1 MPPLA
6 NTPYK
11 SPYLAG
17 NWQLDW
23 PARAWSE
30 ERNMP
35 YLKPE
40 RPEKVNAPSL
50 KTSKQRGE
58 RLVCLTAYDYPT
70 ARIVDE
76 AGIDIILVGDS
87 LGNVVLGYGNT
98 VPVTLEEILIHL
110 KAVRRAVQRALL
122 VADMPYGSFHTGAD
136 DAVRNALR
144 LVKEGGAEAVKLEG
158 GHKRVQLVK
167 RLVDEEIAVMG
178 HIGLTPQSINKL
190 GAYRVQGKTAATAR
204 QLVDDARAL
213 EDAGAFAIVLEVV
226 PREIAKLI
234 TETVSIPT
242 IGIGAGA
249 ECDIQVLVL
258 HDMLGLSF
266 GKLARFVRPYA
277 NVGQVMTDAVTRYAD
292 DVRNGTY
299 PSDDESYALPAEAA
313 DELKIEK
320 PVNRKS

>member
-1 MPPLA
+1 
-6 NTPYK
+6 
-11 SPYLAG
+11 
-17 NWQLDW
+17 
-23 PARAWSE
+23 
-30 ERNMP
+30 MP

-50 KTSKQRGE
+50 KASKQRGE
-58 RLVCLTAYDYPT
+58 RLVCLTAYDWPT

-98 VPVTLEEILIHL
+98 VPVTLDEILIHL

-190 GAYRVQGKTAATAR
+190 GAYRVQGKTAVTAR
-204 QLVDDARAL
+204 QLLDDARAL

-226 PREIAKLI
+226 PREIARLI
-234 TETVSIPT
+234 TESISIPT

-249 ECDIQVLVL
+249 GCDIQVLVL

-277 NVGQVMTDAVTRYAD
+277 NLHEVITEAVTQYAD
-292 DVRNGTY
+292 DVRSGTY
-299 PSDDESYALPAEAA
+299 PSEAESYALPAEAA
-313 DELKIEK
+313 EELKLEK
-320 PVNRKS
+320 PVNRE

>member
-1 MPPLA
+1 
-6 NTPYK
+6 
-11 SPYLAG
+11 
-17 NWQLDW
+17 
-23 PARAWSE
+23 
-30 ERNMP
+30 MP

-40 RPEKVNAPSL
+40 RPEKVSAPSL
-50 KTSKQRGE
+50 KASKQRSE
-58 RLVCLTAYDYPT
+58 RLVCLTAYDFPS

-98 VPVTLEEILIHL
+98 VPVTLDEILIHL
-110 KAVRRAVQRALL
+110 KAVRRAVHRALL

-144 LVKEGGAEAVKLEG
+144 LIKEGGAEAVKLEG

-190 GAYRVQGKTAATAR
+190 GAYRVQGKTAAAAR
-204 QLVDDARAL
+204 QLLDDARAL

-226 PREIAKLI
+226 PREIATLI
-234 TETVSIPT
+234 TQSISIPT

-249 ECDIQVLVL
+249 GCDIQVLVL

-277 NVGQVMTDAVTRYAD
+277 NLHEVMTEAVTRYAD

-299 PSDDESYALPAEAA
+299 PSEDESYALPAEAA
-313 DELKIEK
+313 EELKINTTAKQSPGESE
-320 PVNRKS
+320 VRKS

>member
-1 MPPLA
+1 MA
-6 NTPYK
+6 
-11 SPYLAG
+11 
-17 NWQLDW
+17 
-23 PARAWSE
+23 
-30 ERNMP
+30 

-50 KTSKQRGE
+50 KVSKARGE

-226 PREIAKLI
+226 PREIAQLI

-249 ECDIQVLVL
+249 GCDIQVLVL

-277 NVGQVMTDAVTRYAD
+277 NLADVMTAAVTRYAD
-292 DVRNGTY
+292 DVRSGTY
-299 PSDDESYALPAEAA
+299 PSDAESYALPAEAA
-313 DELKIEK
+313 DEMKIVAPAKELRPAGPK
-320 PVNRKS
+320 ARKS